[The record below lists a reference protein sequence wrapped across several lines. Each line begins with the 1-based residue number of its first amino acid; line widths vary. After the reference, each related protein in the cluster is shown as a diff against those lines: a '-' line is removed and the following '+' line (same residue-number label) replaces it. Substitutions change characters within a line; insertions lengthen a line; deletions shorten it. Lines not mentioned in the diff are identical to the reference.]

1 MEAKDIKPIPKYI
14 QKIIK
19 KRDVKA
25 YPLQNG
31 IRRFYAYLT
40 KFDGELVK
48 VTVAVRN
55 RKNKA
60 KDWVC
65 KQVAVHLI
73 HSKQCFVK
81 DMAFYYVGGYV
92 VGWYEQGLQ
101 NKPKWFESPQWGTID
116 NKIFDPYAPVVNA
129 EYALKF
135 EKYKYSHADEYKYC
149 DLFKYL
155 RAYEKYPQAEYL
167 MKLGLYQYAASIQI
181 LRKIGTDKAFRKWV
195 INNKTELNR
204 TYYVSTVLS
213 AYKTNKPLPETQKF
227 ETAKKRLNSDFLN
240 KPIREL
246 FKYDLEKFFLYIE
259 KQNTSTQNYLDYL
272 NACNYLHLDM
282 SIDKNRFPH
291 DFKRWHDI
299 RIDEYHSRQAAE
311 DEKQRKEFYQKFAYV
326 SEKYLPLQ
334 RNMNDS
340 FIAIIARTPQ
350 DLVREGDYL
359 HHCVGRMGYDQKFAR
374 EETLIF
380 FIRNIDSPDTPFV
393 TLEYSLS
400 THKVLQCYGDNDSK
414 PNENVMTFVN
424 KKWLPYANRKLKKLT
439 AAA

>member
-1 MEAKDIKPIPKYI
+1 MEFNW
-14 QKIIK
+14 
-19 KRDVKA
+19 
-25 YPLQNG
+25 L
-31 IRRFYAYLT
+31 
-40 KFDGELVK
+40 
-48 VTVAVRN
+48 
-55 RKNKA
+55 
-60 KDWVC
+60 
-65 KQVAVHLI
+65 
-73 HSKQCFVK
+73 
-81 DMAFYYVGGYV
+81 GGYM
-92 VGWYEQGLQ
+92 VGWHEQGLS
-101 NKPKWFESPQWGTID
+101 KYKKWYETAEWCTAD
-116 NKIFDPYAPVVNA
+116 DKYFDPYAPVVNS
-129 EYALKF
+129 ELALKIFPYSVADKYTKVNIF
-135 EKYKYSHADEYKYC
+135 E
-149 DLFKYL
+149 YL
-155 RAYEKYPQAEYL
+155 RLYEKYPQAEYL
-167 MKLGLYQYAASIQI
+167 MRLGLYQYATSTQI
-181 LRKIGTDKAFRKWV
+181 LRKIGTDKNFRKWV

-213 AYKTNKPLPETQKF
+213 AYKTNKSLQQTQML
-227 ETAKKRLNSDFLN
+227 ERAKKRLNSDKAN

-246 FKYDLEKFFLYIE
+246 FKDDLEKFFLYIE
-259 KQNTSTQNYLDYL
+259 KQKTSVQSYLDYL
-272 NACNYLHLDM
+272 KACNYLQLDM
-282 SIDKNRFPH
+282 NEDKNRFPH

-299 RIDEYHSRQAAE
+299 RIDEYHSLKAAE